1 VRPATANRSRRSPA
15 FGAGAADAKAFG
27 LRPEYQ
33 VLESIGD
40 RPTIEAGD
48 HFRGVSMHRLQTAI
62 FPLAFVLALP
72 MTLGGCVGALV
83 VGGLAAA
90 GGAGYEAAQERGV
103 NGTIDDFAIKANIQQ
118 AWNQTDP
125 RFDVTLTLTVYQ
137 GQVLLTGD
145 AADPAM
151 KRRAAEI
158 AGRVPGVRRV
168 FDNIEVANTSDAWD
182 AAQDAWIST
191 QVRSDL
197 LLEDGVRS
205 ENYEIETANR
215 SVYLM
220 GSARSQTELDK
231 ATYLARYVPGVRR
244 VVSYVEIRSGVPV
257 ASEQGPQSYPGSG
270 PASADGYPPPTSP
283 PPGPSAPIQVQKL

>member
-1 VRPATANRSRRSPA
+1 
-15 FGAGAADAKAFG
+15 
-27 LRPEYQ
+27 
-33 VLESIGD
+33 
-40 RPTIEAGD
+40 
-48 HFRGVSMHRLQTAI
+48 MHRLQTAI

-257 ASEQGPQSYPGSG
+257 ASEQGPQAYPGSG